1 MGRGFASGMT
11 GMNSTRPKRSWL
23 VGEAD
28 STPVGRVAARTIRAR
43 LEAVWAE
50 LGSAV
55 RQPSDAESVH
65 RLRVATR
72 RTLAAFD
79 AFADLLPPKRTAWF
93 ARRLRELR
101 QVAGD
106 ARDLDVLTGRLA
118 DRADAGDDVRTK
130 AALARSRL
138 VAMLARQ
145 REVSREPIRD
155 LRDRLAAAGWDERCE
170 DLLARIPAGLRQAS
184 FADYA
189 RDRFRPLVA
198 RFFEKADRK
207 LRDDDDVHRLRI
219 AGKKLRY
226 ALEIFAPVFPQRSRV
241 RCQDAL
247 ERLQHTLGEFTDH
260 ASAADRFR
268 RLSRDGRT
276 GLDRGALDDLRR
288 REAALAAE
296 ARKSFVKW
304 WDGARRREL
313 RRTIERS
320 LGRRSA

>member
-1 MGRGFASGMT
+1 MSGV
-11 GMNSTRPKRSWL
+11 RQRRDWFVL
-23 VGEAD
+23 DAD

-43 LEAVWAE
+43 LDAVWAE
-50 LGSAV
+50 LAAAV
-55 RQPSDAESVH
+55 ADAGDTESVH

-93 ARRLRELR
+93 VRRLREVR
-101 QVAGD
+101 RVAGD

-118 DRADAGDDVRTK
+118 AERGSAVDVRRQ
-130 AALARSRL
+130 AAAARSRL
-138 VAMLARQ
+138 VAMLSRQ
-145 REVSREPIRD
+145 RDVSREPICDVRQ
-155 LRDRLAAAGWDERCE
+155 RLVAAGWEERVV
-170 DLLARIPAGLRQAS
+170 DLLARIPSGIRQPS

-189 RDRFRPLVA
+189 RDRFGPLA
-198 RFFEKADRK
+198 DRFFAKADRK
-207 LRDDDDVHRLRI
+207 LHDDDDVHRLRI

-226 ALEIFAPVFPQRSRV
+226 ALEIFAAVFPQRERA

-247 ERLQHTLGEFTDH
+247 EKLQKTLGEFTDH
-260 ASAADRFR
+260 AAAADRLR

-276 GLDRGALDDLRR
+276 GLERDALDDLRR
-288 REAALAAE
+288 RESKQAAE
-296 ARKSFVKW
+296 ARRAFVKW
-304 WDGARRREL
+304 WNSERRRQL

>member
-1 MGRGFASGMT
+1 MSGT
-11 GMNSTRPKRSWL
+11 TQRRTWVVL
-23 VGEAD
+23 EAD
-28 STPVGRVAARTIRAR
+28 TTPVGRVAARTIRAR
-43 LEAVWAE
+43 LDAVWRE
-50 LGSAV
+50 LETAV
-55 RQPSDAESVH
+55 DRAGDVESVH

-79 AFADLLPPKRTAWF
+79 AFADLLPEKRTAWF

-118 DRADAGDDVRTK
+118 ARPAAGDDLRAK
-130 AALARSRL
+130 AAAARGRL

-145 REVSREPIRD
+145 RATSRQPIRD
-155 LRDRLAAAGWDERCE
+155 LHDRLVAAGWDERVT
-170 DLLARIPAGLRQAS
+170 DLLARIPSGPRQRS
-184 FADYA
+184 FAAYA
-189 RDRFRPLVA
+189 RDRFGPLVE
-198 RFFEKADRK
+198 RFFTKADRR

-226 ALEIFAPVFPQRSRV
+226 ALEIFAAVFPQRERV
-241 RCQDAL
+241 RCQEAL
-247 ERLQHTLGEFTDH
+247 ERLQHVLGDFTDH

-268 RLSRDGRT
+268 RLAREGLT
-276 GLDRGALDDLRR
+276 GLDREALDDLRS

-296 ARKSFVKW
+296 ARKAFVRW
-304 WDGARRREL
+304 WDRARRRDL

>member
-1 MGRGFASGMT
+1 MST
-11 GMNSTRPKRSWL
+11 TRPRRTWL
-23 VGEAD
+23 VGEAE

-43 LEAVWAE
+43 LEAVWTE
-50 LGSAV
+50 LGAAV
-55 RQPSDAESVH
+55 RNPGDAESVH

-79 AFADLLPPKRTAWF
+79 AFSDLLPPKRMAWF
-93 ARRLRELR
+93 GRRLREIR
-101 QVAGD
+101 RAAGD

-118 DRADAGDDVRTK
+118 ARRDDVRTK
-130 AALARSRL
+130 AAAARRRL

-155 LRDRLAAAGWDERCE
+155 LWDRLAAAGWDERFE
-170 DLLARIPAGLRQAS
+170 DLLARIPGGVRQVS

-189 RDRFRPLVA
+189 RDRFKPIVD
-198 RFFEKADRK
+198 RFFEKADHK

-226 ALEIFAPVFPQRSRV
+226 ALEIFAPVFPQRARV

-276 GLDRGALDDLRR
+276 GLDRGALDDLRK
-288 REAALAAE
+288 REASLAAD
-296 ARKSFVKW
+296 ARRSFVKW
-304 WDGARRREL
+304 WDAARRREL